1 MAVLLTIT
9 LDDIIKVPVI
19 IMAVWGFYKIV
30 LEIVHSITERH
41 DKEKKWSEY
50 EVNLQEE
57 RNKIYEKYDSKLS
70 EMEEKI
76 DLNHSD
82 TEAKIQQTRA
92 ELRILTE
99 CMAAVLDGL
108 KQLNCNGKVSEAKQ
122 NLDAYLIERAH
133 E

>member
-1 MAVLLTIT
+1 MPVLLEIT

-30 LEIVHSITERH
+30 IEIIKTITDRH